1 MAYNR
6 DEILQKCIKAI
17 EEHKCTTFDEM
28 SLFVE
33 PDRTTLYLWDFD
45 KIDII
50 KDAIAKQK
58 VIAKS
63 RMKKNWQREDA
74 APALQIAA
82 FKLMAD
88 DEEFNKLITNKSDVK
103 ADVNLPQMKVLQ
115 ITSDGYTE
123 QGNLENTQSL

>member
-1 MAYNR
+1 MAYDK
-6 DEILQKCIKAI
+6 DEILSKCLKAI

-28 SLFVE
+28 SLYVE

-45 KIDII
+45 KLDII
-50 KDAIAKQK
+50 KEAIGKQK

-63 RMKKNWQREDA
+63 RMKKNWQSPEA

-88 DEEFNKLITNKSDVK
+88 EDEFNKLITNKSDVK
-103 ADVNLPQMKVLQ
+103 ADVNLPQLKQVH
-115 ITSDGYTE
+115 ITPNGNTE
-123 QGNLENTQSL
+123 QSNMADTQSL

>member
-1 MAYNR
+1 MY
-6 DEILQKCIKAI
+6 DKDDILQKCLKAI
-17 EEHKCTTFDEM
+17 EDHKCTTFDEM
-28 SLFVE
+28 SLYVE

-45 KIDII
+45 KFDII
-50 KDAIAKQK
+50 KEAIGKQK

-88 DEEFNKLITNKSDVK
+88 DEEFGKLITNKSDVK
-103 ADVNLPQMKVLQ
+103 ADINLPEMKQVL
-115 ITSDGYTE
+115 ITPNGNTE
-123 QGNLENTQSL
+123 QCNLVNP